1 MASSICPYSST
12 YVLLRYAE
20 VDIWVKGKDLV
31 LDVEDCEL
39 ILIDRKTRTELK
51 QEWRKDKVWRV
62 REKGRVSTFYVLVGM
77 DPVLLVSNVS
87 VEDSLYRRYTGMSLF
102 LLSVTAISRRAEVQ
116 EVDWRYWAKWWICCW
131 QCDKY
136 GEICLP
142 FWKM

>member
-51 QEWRKDKVWRV
+51 QEWRKDKV
-62 REKGRVSTFYVLVGM
+62 
-77 DPVLLVSNVS
+77 
-87 VEDSLYRRYTGMSLF
+87 
-102 LLSVTAISRRAEVQ
+102 
-116 EVDWRYWAKWWICCW
+116 
-131 QCDKY
+131 
-136 GEICLP
+136 
-142 FWKM
+142 